1 MISRTSV
8 SVDDATRDVLQELSA
23 HMDSEPVWVGQLRR
37 SIEESLRESIDD
49 GIVPLQNSLEQISRA
64 INATSRQI
72 SLAIEELNDQQ
83 AALKYIKEEALVH
96 KTSMSD
102 ITGSLNNLTTS
113 IIEVNNNLN
122 HHRTGLTSIEQQIQQ
137 SHSEFSDAR
146 SETDMV
152 LRETLILLKS
162 LSSELSSQ
170 RQELTEVCS
179 RVEKLSLPWWR
190 KIFKREKRSKS

>member
-1 MISRTSV
+1 
-8 SVDDATRDVLQELSA
+8 
-23 HMDSEPVWVGQLRR
+23 
-37 SIEESLRESIDD
+37 
-49 GIVPLQNSLEQISRA
+49 
-64 INATSRQI
+64 
-72 SLAIEELNDQQ
+72 
-83 AALKYIKEEALVH
+83 
-96 KTSMSD
+96 MSD

-122 HHRTGLTSIEQQIQQ
+122 HQRTGLTSIEQQIQQ